1 MRPTQVRGALLMS
14 AAAYCNHAVITAS
27 IAEFQEVLP
36 SSGRTSCREDVMR
49 TMNYAIAA
57 ATLAFCAMSSSAI
70 AQQGGPTQQANAA
83 DPAANPD
90 QELGRRF
97 LFKAE
102 NLPPPKSDP
111 IAASRSLVIPY
122 AGQTPRA
129 MEGFTVAPFVTG
141 LEHPRRLLVLPNN
154 DVIVAEQRPGYLT
167 LLRDENGDGK
177 ADFIQ
182 RYADDFKAPY
192 GLAYR
197 DGFVLV
203 ADQEGIWR
211 LPHVS
216 GAVRAGRPDQPK
228 ISEVPPDQRKP
239 VPAAYGQELI
249 TQRGVFGVIAGH
261 QNRHLA
267 LDPKNGAMFVGV
279 GSAGNIGVEPEVK
292 ASIQR
297 FEPDG
302 SGQTTFASGMRN
314 PTTLAFHPTTG
325 ELYAGVQERDGLGDN
340 LPPDYFTR
348 VEKGAFYGWPYAY
361 IGPNPQPGFAHRAPE
376 KVKATVV
383 PDVLFQPHSSVLDM
397 VFYDG
402 GQFPAEYLGDAF
414 VALKGSWNR
423 SEPTGYKVVRVRFK
437 DGRPEGSYENFVTG
451 FWVSGQHRAEV
462 WGRPAA
468 LAVMKDGSLLIA
480 DDTGGT
486 IWRVSYT
493 GPKERASDQETTTGA
508 PQRSR

>member
-1 MRPTQVRGALLMS
+1 VK
-14 AAAYCNHAVITAS
+14 Y
-27 IAEFQEVLP
+27 
-36 SSGRTSCREDVMR
+36 REDLMQYRVCI
-49 TMNYAIAA
+49 IAA
-57 ATLAFCAMSSSAI
+57 AIVAFSALGSKATAQPGSS
-70 AQQGGPTQQANAA
+70 TQQTITA
-83 DPAANPD
+83 DPASNPD

-97 LFKAE
+97 LIQTE
-102 NLPPPKSDP
+102 NLPPPKSGP
-111 IAASRSLVIPY
+111 VAASRSLVIPY
-122 AGQTPRA
+122 AGQVPRV
-129 MEGFTVAPFVTG
+129 MEGFTATPFITG

-154 DVIVAEQRPGYLT
+154 DVIVAEQKTGYLT
-167 LLRDENGDGK
+167 LLRDQDGDGK
-177 ADFIQ
+177 ADYIQ

-211 LPHVS
+211 VPHVT
-216 GAVRAGRPDQPK
+216 GAVRAGRADQPK
-228 ISEVPPDQRKP
+228 ITDVPPDQRKP
-239 VPAAYGQELI
+239 VPSAYGQEMI
-249 TQRGVFGVIAGH
+249 TQKGVFGLIAGH

-267 LDPKNGAMFVGV
+267 LDPKTGAMFVGV

-297 FEPDG
+297 FEADG
-302 SGQTTFASGMRN
+302 SRQTTFASGMRN

-340 LPPDYFTR
+340 LPPDYLTR
-348 VEKGAFYGWPYAY
+348 VEQGAFYGWPYAY

-376 KVKATVV
+376 KVKATVL
-383 PDVLFQPHSSVLDM
+383 PDVLFQPHSSVLDL
-397 VFYDG
+397 VFYEG
-402 GQFPAEYLGDAF
+402 EQFPAEYRGDAF

-437 DGRPEGSYENFVTG
+437 DGRPEGSYENFATG

-486 IWRVSYT
+486 IWHVSYS
-493 GPKERASDQETTTGA
+493 GPKDRASDRAPTTGA
-508 PQRSR
+508 TQR

>member
-1 MRPTQVRGALLMS
+1 MRS
-14 AAAYCNHAVITAS
+14 VICT
-27 IAEFQEVLP
+27 I
-36 SSGRTSCREDVMR
+36 T
-49 TMNYAIAA
+49 A
-57 ATLAFCAMSSSAI
+57 ATLAFWLSYSTTP
-70 AQQGGPTQQANAA
+70 AQQGRSPQQPITSDAA
-83 DPAANPD
+83 GNPD
-90 QELGRRF
+90 QELGKRF

-102 NLPPPKSDP
+102 NLPAPKSDP
-111 IAASRSLVIPY
+111 VAASRSLVIQY
-122 AGQTPRA
+122 AGQTPRV
-129 MEGFTVAPFVTG
+129 MEGFTATPFVTG
-141 LEHPRRLLVLPNN
+141 LEHPRRLLILPNN
-154 DVIVAEQRPGYLT
+154 DVIVAEQRAGYLT
-167 LLRDENGDGK
+167 LLRDQDGDGK

-211 LPHVS
+211 VPHVS

-228 ISEVPPDQRKP
+228 ITDVPPEQRKP

-267 LDPKNGAMFVGV
+267 IDPKTGALFVGV

-302 SGQTTFASGMRN
+302 SSQTTFASGMRN

-348 VEKGAFYGWPYAY
+348 VEKGAS
-361 IGPNPQPGFAHRAPE
+361 E

-402 GQFPAEYLGDAF
+402 GQFPAEYRGDAF

-486 IWRVSYT
+486 IWRVSST